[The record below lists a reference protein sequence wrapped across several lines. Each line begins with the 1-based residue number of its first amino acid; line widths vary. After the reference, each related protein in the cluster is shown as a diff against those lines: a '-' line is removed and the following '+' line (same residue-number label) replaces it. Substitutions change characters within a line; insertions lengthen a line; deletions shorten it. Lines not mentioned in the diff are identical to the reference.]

1 MNTLIRFAL
10 WPSLFLAHLLAVSLL
25 AWHLL
30 AQFSFAYPIGY
41 KLLSLD
47 KHIQEY
53 AATNRYKKDFEFTR
67 AQEHWDLFAQITTAV
82 QHQGKG
88 LETISYELPNGTN
101 TPLMHV
107 AEVTHLQ
114 DVANLI
120 DVFYKVGII
129 GALIWLGLLYVA
141 YRKKIQ
147 FPSIS
152 KILFGFCGGALLI
165 ATLVVAFGATK
176 VFYWLH
182 TQIFPE
188 GHQWF
193 FYYDESLMT
202 TLMKAPD
209 IFGFIGSLLAIVFVV
224 FWLSSVWVMANL
236 LRRQTIQES
245 SQPAI
250 KQDIDKITK
259 KSIQKKRKK

>member
-10 WPSLFLAHLLAVSLL
+10 WPSLLLGHLLAVILL

-30 AQFSFAYPIGY
+30 AQFSFAYPMGY
-41 KLLSLD
+41 RLLSLD
-47 KHIQEY
+47 KHIQEF
-53 AATNRYKKDFEFTR
+53 AAVNRYKKNFELISS
-67 AQEHWDLFAQITTAV
+67 QDHWNIFSQITAAV
-82 QHQGKG
+82 QHHGKG
-88 LETISYELPNGTN
+88 LAAINYTLPDGKSI
-101 TPLMHV
+101 PLMHA
-107 AEVTHLQ
+107 AEITHLQ

-120 DVFYKVGII
+120 DIFYTVGIV
-129 GALIWLGLLYVA
+129 GALTWLILLYIA

-147 FPSIS
+147 FPSLK
-152 KILFGFCGGALLI
+152 KILQGFCGGILLLTVLI
-165 ATLVVAFGATK
+165 FGFGAKK

-209 IFGFIGSLLAIVFVV
+209 IFGFIGSLLAVLIVI
-224 FWLSSVWVMANL
+224 FWLSSVWAMNML
-236 LRRQTIQES
+236 LFRFDR
-245 SQPAI
+245 AR
-250 KQDIDKITK
+250 KQNKTK
-259 KSIQKKRKK
+259 PKSK